1 MSESLPWFLIQ
12 LKPNAHNVALAN
24 LKRQRITVF
33 LPRLELPRKKGKSLS
48 TALAPLFPGYAFA
61 KIDIFSAMLRSVNN
75 TLGVTRV
82 VRFGDAF
89 PTPVPDDLIRAIEQR
104 CDSEGVLRRAD
115 RLRPSD
121 RVSVLSGPFAHFV
134 GTVENIGP
142 DERVTV
148 LFSMMGRS
156 VNVVVDSRSLVRM
169 RR

>member
-1 MSESLPWFLIQ
+1 MSERLPWFLIQ

-33 LPRLELPRKKGKSLS
+33 LPRLETRTKKGKSVS

-61 KIDIFSAMLRSVNN
+61 RIDIFSAMLRSVNN
-75 TLGVTRV
+75 TLGVSRV

-89 PTPVPDDLIRAIEQR
+89 PTPVPDALILAIEQR
-104 CDSEGVLRRAD
+104 CDSEGVLRLAD
-115 RLRPSD
+115 RLKPND
-121 RVSVLSGPFAHFV
+121 RVSMLLGPFADFV
-134 GTVENIGP
+134 GTVENIRP

-156 VNVVVDSRSLVRM
+156 VNVVVDGASLVGV